1 MHDIDCLTALWYNI
15 HTYRKASD
23 KQMEIVSLIMQAA
36 VIILLLILII
46 KGIPGGSG
54 LTDNDIKRLSA
65 EVCEQIENE
74 KHESREAM
82 SEMKREL
89 SGSMNDN
96 MRFLSEQLI
105 SSQTHSSAEQS
116 RHTAELFAAQKS
128 QLTVIGSSQTDQ
140 IALMQKSTE
149 KQLSDMDRSITNQ
162 LKQLETR
169 FASID
174 SGLETR
180 LQAIRETVD
189 TQLRGIREDNTRQ
202 LEQIRG
208 TVDEKLQQTLEAKM
222 NESFRL
228 VSERLEQVYKGL
240 GEMQNVAKGVGDLKK
255 VLSNVKTRG
264 ILGEVQLGAILKEI
278 LTPEQ
283 YDENVATVPKSS
295 NRVEFAVKLPGIEE
309 GQTVYLPID
318 SKFNGDTFSRL
329 QDAYESADRELIA
342 QCRKELA
349 DAVRKCAK
357 DISSKYIAPPST
369 TQFAIMF
376 LPVEGLYAEVV
387 NMRGLV
393 EDLQRTYKINVAGPS
408 TMAAM
413 LNSLRMGFQTL
424 AVQKRSGEVWS
435 VLADVKTEFAAFE
448 KVLTDTQSRIRKA
461 EEGLE
466 ALVGTRTRK
475 INRTLSGIERLD
487 AGNT

>member
-1 MHDIDCLTALWYNI
+1 MKAPKLVKLFKIGGEGLGGAAGIRANSVVDIEA
-15 HTYRKASD
+15 
-23 KQMEIVSLIMQAA
+23 
-36 VIILLLILII
+36 I
-46 KGIPGGSG
+46 KKI
-54 LTDNDIKRLSA
+54 TDLP
-65 EVCEQIENE
+65 
-74 KHESREAM
+74 
-82 SEMKREL
+82 
-89 SGSMNDN
+89 
-96 MRFLSEQLI
+96 
-105 SSQTHSSAEQS
+105 
-116 RHTAELFAAQKS
+116 
-128 QLTVIGSSQTDQ
+128 VIG
-140 IALMQKSTE
+140 IWK
-149 KQLSDMDRSITNQ
+149 RHW
-162 LKQLETR
+162 
-169 FASID
+169 
-174 SGLETR
+174 
-180 LQAIRETVD
+180 
-189 TQLRGIREDNTRQ
+189 
-202 LEQIRG
+202 
-208 TVDEKLQQTLEAKM
+208 VDEWWNIM
-222 NESFRL
+222 
-228 VSERLEQVYKGL
+228 
-240 GEMQNVAKGVGDLKK
+240 
-255 VLSNVKTRG
+255 
-264 ILGEVQLGAILKEI
+264 I
-278 LTPEQ
+278 TP
-283 YDENVATVPKSS
+283 T
-295 NRVEFAVKLPGIEE
+295 FA
-309 GQTVYLPID
+309 D
-318 SKFNGDTFSRL
+318 
-329 QDAYESADRELIA
+329 
-342 QCRKELA
+342 CKELA